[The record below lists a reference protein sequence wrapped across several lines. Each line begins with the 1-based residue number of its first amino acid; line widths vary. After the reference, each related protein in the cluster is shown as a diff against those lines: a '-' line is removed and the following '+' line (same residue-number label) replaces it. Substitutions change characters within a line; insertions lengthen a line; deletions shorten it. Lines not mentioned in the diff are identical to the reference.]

1 MVSNKIILED
11 IFSYLES
18 KTRELNNSDNLI
30 SSILLKKYKFDNTFL
45 RKNRA
50 SIEVDVLAQLKNSR
64 EKTKQINKKKKERVS
79 FVKEDEICDSKW
91 PICILDINYRNKI
104 MDHLV
109 LRTYE
114 SEISLINNYF
124 YDLNRKPVFI
134 INRNNNINFKN
145 ILIERK
151 VHICSSDDKIKEE
164 DLDEDIH
171 ELYDFEEKH
180 VFRHRSYGKYIKEDN
195 VNYSNFISNINNKC
209 NSILI
214 T

>member
-1 MVSNKIILED
+1 M
-11 IFSYLES
+11 
-18 KTRELNNSDNLI
+18 
-30 SSILLKKYKFDNTFL
+30 LKKYKFDNTFL

-104 MDHLV
+104 LDHLV
-109 LRTYE
+109 LRTNE

-180 VFRHRSYGKYIKEDN
+180 VFLLKKLIVSKGTTFLSIFVDVFFFWKYR
-195 VNYSNFISNINNKC
+195 
-209 NSILI
+209 
-214 T
+214 